1 MGARHG
7 ALIVGVILGLL
18 LVVAGLLYA
27 HMPTTHAVIG
37 TTACAWIITSALV
50 AHYTDGSKDNA
61 DHL

>member
-27 HMPTTHAVIG
+27 HMPTVHAVIG
-37 TTACAWIITSALV
+37 TTACAWIINSALV
-50 AHYTDGSKDNA
+50 AHYTERGESTW
-61 DHL
+61 H